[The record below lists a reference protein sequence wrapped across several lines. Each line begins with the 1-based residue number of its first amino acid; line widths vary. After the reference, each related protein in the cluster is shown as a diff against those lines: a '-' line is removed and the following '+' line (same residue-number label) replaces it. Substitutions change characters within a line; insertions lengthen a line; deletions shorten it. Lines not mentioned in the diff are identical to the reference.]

1 MLEVFSYV
9 HDAVMEV
16 KNIQQQPGNDY
27 VLTGFGSALGSSIE
41 GVGKWCSSII
51 RVVGGAIHS
60 LLCGAG
66 DLDQKIIE
74 SISDISSKVITSM
87 GGAIHSTFSGFD

>member
-16 KNIQQQPGNDY
+16 QNIQQQPGNDY

-41 GVGKWCSSII
+41 GVGK
-51 RVVGGAIHS
+51 
-60 LLCGAG
+60 
-66 DLDQKIIE
+66 
-74 SISDISSKVITSM
+74 
-87 GGAIHSTFSGFD
+87 

>member
-1 MLEVFSYV
+1 M
-9 HDAVMEV
+9 
-16 KNIQQQPGNDY
+16 
-27 VLTGFGSALGSSIE
+27 
-41 GVGKWCSSII
+41 